1 MNLIRPSCLSTALS
15 ITLAFPTYT
24 LGQIATPDFGSG
36 HPFPGRNNS
45 QGPSAFATPLSGQI
59 IANPSSDLHHL
70 LVQIVDPSGNK
81 IAAEATPNLFGS
93 FDLPSLPNGLYE
105 LRVINRVGV
114 LVHTMS
120 ISLPYA
126 NTIEIRLVPANS
138 SVGSG
143 HPASLSRMQH
153 KIPKKAQREFDLA
166 QRASAKGSK
175 QQAILHFEK
184 ALAIDPLY
192 FEALNNLGV
201 QFARLSQFEQACQLF
216 TRATVI
222 DPADPL
228 AEMNLAFTLLSLHR
242 FPEAE
247 QAARASLRSDSLSPR
262 ARFYLAISL
271 LEQNKAKKE
280 ALFHLAKAAD
290 TFEPAKK
297 LLAQLHAELMP

>member
-1 MNLIRPSCLSTALS
+1 MHLIRPSCLWTVLS
-15 ITLAFPTYT
+15 ISLAFTTST
-24 LGQIATPDFGSG
+24 LGQIATPDFATG

-45 QGPSAFATPLSGQI
+45 QTPSGFTTPVSGQI

-70 LVQIVDPSGNK
+70 LVLMLEPAGNR
-81 IAAEATPNLFGS
+81 IAAEATPNIFGS
-93 FDLPSLPNGLYE
+93 FELPPLPNGLYE
-105 LRVINRVGV
+105 LRVINRVGT
-114 LVHTMS
+114 LIHTMS

-126 NTIEIRLVPANS
+126 NTIEIRLAPANS
-138 SVGSG
+138 SAGSG
-143 HPASLSRMQH
+143 RPASLSRMQH
-153 KIPKKAQREFDLA
+153 KIPQKAKREFDLA
-166 QRASAKGSK
+166 QIASAKGGQ

-184 ALAIDPLY
+184 ALTIDPLY

-201 QFARLSQFEQACQLF
+201 QLARLSQFEQACQLF
-216 TRATVI
+216 TRATAI
-222 DPADPL
+222 DPSDPL

-247 QAARASLRSDSLSPR
+247 QAARASLRSDALSPR

-280 ALFHLAKAAD
+280 ALFHLSKAAD

-297 LLAQLHAELMP
+297 LLAQLNAELMP